1 MEWVHVGGTPVRM
14 KIYFAPLEGVT
25 TYIFRN
31 AFAEIY
37 GHVDKYFAPF
47 ISPSENCPLTPRE
60 RKDIAPENNRGI
72 HLVPQILTCRSEH
85 FIDAAKAL
93 SSMGYGEINLN
104 LGCPSGTVCAKG
116 KGAGFLQDK
125 DALQSFLDD
134 IYSYAESCGMK
145 ISVKTRLGYREPE
158 EFYSLIEIFN
168 LFPISELIVHP
179 RIRTDFYK
187 GDIRKEY
194 FAYAQ
199 DHCKCTLVYN
209 GNIFSVQDY
218 ADLSSECGLG
228 GDSAM
233 SVRVG
238 GSAMPERMGDSAM
251 SGRVGEPAK
260 ADRGE
265 PAMPERVGGS
275 AQNREFDPIM
285 LGRGLMSDPELA
297 GKIKNAVHDAA
308 TDALAVAIGKH
319 DDETRNEAR
328 NTDADGTSAFAAETD
343 FLKLR
348 RFHDTLY
355 HEYQKVMAPD
365 INVLHKMRELWTYWQ
380 VLLEGK
386 EREIK
391 RLMKAKKYEDYEAIV
406 YPLLEAAE
414 ESK

>member
-1 MEWVHVGGTPVRM
+1 M

-47 ISPSENCPLTPRE
+47 ISPAEKCPLTPRE
-60 RKDIAPENNRGI
+60 RRDIAPENNTGI

-93 SSMGYGEINLN
+93 AGFGYREINLN

-125 DALQSFLDD
+125 DSLQRFLSD
-134 IYSYAESCGMK
+134 IYSYAEKDGMK

-158 EFYSLIEIFN
+158 EFSSLMEIFN

-187 GDIRKEY
+187 GDVRKEY
-194 FAYAQ
+194 FAYALE
-199 DHCKCTLVYN
+199 HSKCPLVYN
-209 GNIFSVQDY
+209 GNIFSVKDY
-218 ADLSSECGLG
+218 ADLTGAFVRG
-228 GDSAM
+228 GDPVKMVCKGDPA
-233 SVRVG
+233 VLDKEPD
-238 GSAMPERMGDSAM
+238 AALERAL
-251 SGRVGEPAK
+251 
-260 ADRGE
+260 
-265 PAMPERVGGS
+265 
-275 AQNREFDPIM
+275 DPIM
-285 LGRGLMSDPELA
+285 LGRGLVSDPELA
-297 GKIKNAVHDAA
+297 GRLKSAGEGAA
-308 TDALAVAIGKH
+308 AGTGRH
-319 DDETRNEAR
+319 DD
-328 NTDADGTSAFAAETD
+328 AAETD
-343 FLKLR
+343 YAKFR

-355 HEYQKVMAPD
+355 HEYQKVLSPD

-380 VLLEGK
+380 VLFDGK

-391 RLMKAKKYEDYEAIV
+391 RLMKAKKYEDYESVV
-406 YPLLEAAE
+406 YPLLKSE
-414 ESK
+414 EKST